1 MHILELSNYISS
13 YIPNI
18 IAYVCAPK
26 TPKRLLL
33 VEADNSQNL
42 KSVNNQIRMG
52 KEIIL
57 FWGNWILYGYENEQT
72 IAVFN
77 NMDRSHKHNAE
88 QMELDTKENIV
99 HESII

>member
-1 MHILELSNYISS
+1 
-13 YIPNI
+13 
-18 IAYVCAPK
+18 
-26 TPKRLLL
+26 
-33 VEADNSQNL
+33 
-42 KSVNNQIRMG
+42 MG

-57 FWGNWILYGYENEQT
+57 CWGNWILYGNENEQT

-99 HESII
+99 HESTI